1 MFNGANGRELGA
13 AETRLKTGGVEGSNV
28 NAITETTDMIEI
40 LRAYQTSQHISD
52 SMADM
57 RKAAIDKLGRV
68 S

>member
-1 MFNGANGRELGA
+1 MDLFASA
-13 AETRLKTGGVEGSNV
+13 AETRLKSGGVEGSNV

-52 SMADM
+52 SMSDM